1 MAIHIKRRNSCLAQV
16 LDLVMLI
23 PAIIG
28 IYLMCEVSVPA
39 GIALLVLSFI
49 IEKIAD
55 YIG

>member
-28 IYLMCEVSVPA
+28 IYLMFEVSVPA